1 MDGLTG
7 CNDGRRIERRII
19 ERGMDEGVVGL
30 AEQENDVVIAGVG
43 LTAVMEARQTGSEGY
58 AKMVAE

>member
-7 CNDGRRIERRII
+7 CNDDRRIERRII
-19 ERGMDEGVVGL
+19 ERGMDERVVEL
-30 AEQENDVVIAGVG
+30 AKQENDVVIAGVG
-43 LTAVMEARQTGSEGY
+43 LTAVMEARQTRSEGY